1 MRTQIT
7 MKMADV
13 LRLRRV
19 QPSTPR
25 STTDKHYI
33 LGNSPLYEEMV
44 ALSVT
49 TDELQAVIDHLI
61 DLHFECQQADTERA
75 MADLASTE
83 MAL

>member
-1 MRTQIT
+1 MRTQINLE
-7 MKMADV
+7 MADF
-13 LRLRRV
+13 LRLRKVPRV
-19 QPSTPR
+19 VPS
-25 STTDKHYI
+25 DKHYI
-33 LGNSPLYEEMV
+33 MGNSPLYEEMV

-83 MAL
+83 MAS

>member
-7 MKMADV
+7 MEMADV

-19 QPSTPR
+19 RPQSPPAE
-25 STTDKHYI
+25 KHYI

-83 MAL
+83 MAS